1 MFMLFKKCFRKH
13 KLFVQMDTKSLDN
26 TYDKHVAY
34 LKNFAQVCIWNWY
47 FWKEDSFT
55 LYMLKI
61 RYDASSPPAS

>member
-34 LKNFAQVCIWNWY
+34 LKKLCSSVY
-47 FWKEDSFT
+47 
-55 LYMLKI
+55 LKLI
-61 RYDASSPPAS
+61 LLKRRFIYIVYVKN

>member
-34 LKNFAQVCIWNWY
+34 LKNFAQVCI
-47 FWKEDSFT
+47 
-55 LYMLKI
+55 
-61 RYDASSPPAS
+61 